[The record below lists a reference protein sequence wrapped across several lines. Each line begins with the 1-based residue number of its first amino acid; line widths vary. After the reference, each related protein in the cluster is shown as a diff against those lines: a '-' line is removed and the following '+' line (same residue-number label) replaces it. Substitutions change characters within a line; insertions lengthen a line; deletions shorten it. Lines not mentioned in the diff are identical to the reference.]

1 MTKCTS
7 KHPLAAL
14 AATVALRTSDLVYA
28 EMLVIGVLW
37 QER

>member
-7 KHPLAAL
+7 KHPLVAL